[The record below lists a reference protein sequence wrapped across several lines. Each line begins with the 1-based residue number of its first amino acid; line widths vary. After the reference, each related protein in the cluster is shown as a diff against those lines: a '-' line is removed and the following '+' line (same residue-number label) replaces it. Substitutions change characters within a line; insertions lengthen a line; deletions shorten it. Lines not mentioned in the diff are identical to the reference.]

1 MNSSYRNIDC
11 TKLNLKFGF
20 SRSRKTNVSGST
32 VTKRPLPYWVAAV
45 SKAEK
50 FDPELQKFVAEDKYY
65 KEEEDPD
72 YVLPATDDD
81 TGTEEEEA
89 EGEEQLYLLNSEA
102 NNDLPEDIKD
112 GKYK

>member
-1 MNSSYRNIDC
+1 MATSVST
-11 TKLNLKFGF
+11 TKSVSEK
-20 SRSRKTNVSGST
+20 RS
-32 VTKRPLPYWVAAV
+32 LPYWVTAV

-81 TGTEEEEA
+81 TGTEEEEL
-89 EGEEQLYLLNSEA
+89 EGEEQLSLLNSEA

>member
-1 MNSSYRNIDC
+1 M
-11 TKLNLKFGF
+11 
-20 SRSRKTNVSGST
+20 SGNT

-50 FDPELQKFVAEDKYY
+50 FDPELQKFVAEDRYY

-89 EGEEQLYLLNSEA
+89 EGEEQLSLLNLED

>member
-1 MNSSYRNIDC
+1 M
-11 TKLNLKFGF
+11 
-20 SRSRKTNVSGST
+20 SGNT

-50 FDPELQKFVAEDKYY
+50 FDPELQKFVAEDKHY
-65 KEEEDPD
+65 KEEDDPD

-89 EGEEQLYLLNSEA
+89 EGEEQLSLLNSEA

-112 GKYK
+112 GKYKYV

>member
-1 MNSSYRNIDC
+1 M
-11 TKLNLKFGF
+11 
-20 SRSRKTNVSGST
+20 SGNT

-50 FDPELQKFVAEDKYY
+50 FDPELEKFVAEDKYY

-81 TGTEEEEA
+81 TGTEEEEL
-89 EGEEQLYLLNSEA
+89 EGEEQLSLLNSEA

>member
-1 MNSSYRNIDC
+1 MLTVLCI
-11 TKLNLKFGF
+11 KLNLLRS
-20 SRSRKTNVSGST
+20 SRSRKTSVSGNT

-50 FDPELQKFVAEDKYY
+50 FDPELQKFVAEDKFY

-81 TGTEEEEA
+81 TGTEEEEL
-89 EGEEQLYLLNSEA
+89 EGEEQLSLLNSEA
-102 NNDLPEDIKD
+102 NDDLPEDIKD

>member
-1 MNSSYRNIDC
+1 MNSPYQILTFYFNSFRP
-11 TKLNLKFGF
+11 
-20 SRSRKTNVSGST
+20 SRSRKTSVSGNT

-50 FDPELQKFVAEDKYY
+50 FDPELQKFVAEDRYY

-89 EGEEQLYLLNSEA
+89 EGEEQLSLLNSEA